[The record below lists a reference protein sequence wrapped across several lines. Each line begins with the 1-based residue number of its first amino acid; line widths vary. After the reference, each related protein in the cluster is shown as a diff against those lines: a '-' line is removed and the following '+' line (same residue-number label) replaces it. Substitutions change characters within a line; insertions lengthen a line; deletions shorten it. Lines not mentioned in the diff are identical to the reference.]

1 MFPNSKSKMA
11 LQTKSKYYYYILN
24 TMPHFDERKQ
34 IWPRNSFSNRPR
46 RGREDR
52 FKARKTPMP
61 RAIWFQICRRRHPD
75 IWKLTKI
82 EGNGWNLIIDLW
94 WNGNKIGFGKGNKF
108 ESKMD
113 TSFIAVDLLQLF
125 NKQHDVKKQSI
136 AITLPSIIN
145 MTRVGD
151 DVLYIMKI

>member
-1 MFPNSKSKMA
+1 
-11 LQTKSKYYYYILN
+11 
-24 TMPHFDERKQ
+24 
-34 IWPRNSFSNRPR
+34 
-46 RGREDR
+46 
-52 FKARKTPMP
+52 
-61 RAIWFQICRRRHPD
+61 
-75 IWKLTKI
+75 
-82 EGNGWNLIIDLW
+82 
-94 WNGNKIGFGKGNKF
+94 
-108 ESKMD
+108 MD

>member
-1 MFPNSKSKMA
+1 MMKWK
-11 LQTKSKYYYYILN
+11 TKLVL
-24 TMPHFDERKQ
+24 ER
-34 IWPRNSFSNRPR
+34 
-46 RGREDR
+46 E
-52 FKARKTPMP
+52 
-61 RAIWFQICRRRHPD
+61 
-75 IWKLTKI
+75 
-82 EGNGWNLIIDLW
+82 
-94 WNGNKIGFGKGNKF
+94 NKF

-113 TSFIAVDLLQLF
+113 TSSIAVDLLQLF

>member
-1 MFPNSKSKMA
+1 ME
-11 LQTKSKYYYYILN
+11 TKLVL
-24 TMPHFDERKQ
+24 ER
-34 IWPRNSFSNRPR
+34 
-46 RGREDR
+46 E
-52 FKARKTPMP
+52 
-61 RAIWFQICRRRHPD
+61 
-75 IWKLTKI
+75 
-82 EGNGWNLIIDLW
+82 
-94 WNGNKIGFGKGNKF
+94 NKF